1 MDNLFD
7 SNNTIVSW
15 ADEACQEPKKR
26 RRRGRVSI
34 QEVSD
39 IHKFTARLP
48 IAESITKAND
58 KTTEDEVKR
67 NVWTESPGRLK
78 EVISGTKVPMG
89 SVIQVFQ
96 DTPSSSVDSS
106 PKEPKM
112 TINSPVAT
120 DFWKKKDSLRE
131 VGSVKYRNF
140 NVRRAKN
147 LVLDHLQDKSQP
159 DVKKTIVTLS
169 KSFKEKGIN
178 TEKYTNYGINQSS
191 QCSELPVQNPII
203 DDYVWVEKF
212 EYNNASRLTNYII
225 LLGLSSASFI
235 VGGLTVWLM

>member
-48 IAESITKAND
+48 IAESITKANN
-58 KTTEDEVKR
+58 KTIEDEVKR
-67 NVWTESPGRLK
+67 NIWKESPGRLK

-96 DTPSSSVDSS
+96 DTASSSVDSS
-106 PKEPKM
+106 PKEPEK

-131 VGSVKYRNF
+131 AGSVKYRNF

-147 LVLDHLQDKSQP
+147 LVLEHLQGESQST
-159 DVKKTIVTLS
+159 VKKTIETPP

-191 QCSELPVQNPII
+191 QCSVSPVQNPII

-212 EYNNASRLTNYII
+212 EYNNTSRLTNIII
-225 LLGLSSASFI
+225 LMGLSSASFI
-235 VGGLTVWLM
+235 IGGLTVWFM